1 MSVTRSEVLKYLSD
15 TRSHFAQYHNHK
27 EASAWA
33 AAAVYIAF
41 LVQIS
46 TSVGGQLSCLMGRG
60 LAVILVI
67 VLGVAVCR
75 YLRAQ
80 FRMRHYAANYIAAC
94 FELSAEYLRK
104 DQTEFNPDTF
114 ALVDPSDKE
123 DKDHHSP
130 YILPK
135 TILEKAKHFDTV
147 GHGIRK
153 RLECIIYIVIAVIT
167 LAALARLLSLA

>member
-1 MSVTRSEVLKYLSD
+1 MSVPKSDALKYLSD

-33 AAAVYIAF
+33 AAAVYIA
-41 LVQIS
+41 LLIQIS
-46 TSVGGQLSCLMGRG
+46 TSVGGQLSCLTVRV
-60 LAVILVI
+60 LAVVLVI
-67 VLGVAVCR
+67 VLGAAVGL

-80 FRMRHYAANYIAAC
+80 FRMRRFAANYVAAC

-104 DQTEFNPDTF
+104 DETEIDPNAF
-114 ALVDPSDKE
+114 ALVPPTNKD

-130 YILPK
+130 YFLPGS
-135 TILEKAKHFDTV
+135 ILEKAKYFDTV

-153 RLECIIYIVIAVIT
+153 CLQRIIYIVMAFIT
-167 LAALARLLSLA
+167 LAALVRLIFLA